1 MGIQGNVYISTIS
14 VYEGAVVMNFRP
26 CIDLHEGKVKQI
38 VGSTLDSPK
47 GDVVENFVAD
57 KDSAYYAEMFKADNL
72 KGGHIIM
79 LGAGNEQATIRAI
92 QAYQG
97 GLQVGGG
104 ITNENASVYLQKGA
118 SHVIVTSYVF
128 KDGDININNLNKISS
143 EIGKEKLVLDLSCR
157 IIDGVYYVVTN
168 RWQKFTD
175 FEINESNLIELS
187 SYCDEFLLHAVDVE
201 GKKSGIDIALLEQ
214 LGILHGINIKI
225 TYAGG
230 ISSFEDI
237 QTIEKLGK
245 GKIDFTIGSA
255 LDIFGGHLKY
265 NDVVK
270 YIT

>member
-1 MGIQGNVYISTIS
+1 
-14 VYEGAVVMNFRP
+14 MNFRP

-38 VGSTLDSPK
+38 VGSTLDNPYGK
-47 GDVVENFVAD
+47 VIENFIAD
-57 KDSAYYAEMFKADNL
+57 KDSAYYAKMFEADKL

-79 LGAGNEQATIRAI
+79 LGAGNEQAAIRAI
-92 QAYQG
+92 QAYQW

-104 ITNENASVYLQKGA
+104 ITSENASIYLENGA

-128 KDGDININNLNKISS
+128 QNGDINTNNLNKISS
-143 EIGKEKLVLDLSCR
+143 EIGKKKLVLDISCR
-157 IIDGVYYVVTN
+157 IKDGIYYVVTD
-168 RWQKFTD
+168 RWQRFTSL
-175 FEINESNLIELS
+175 EINEANLIELS

-201 GKKSGIDIALLEQ
+201 GKKSGINTDLLKQ
-214 LGILHGINIKI
+214 LGMMLHGINIKI

-230 ISSFEDI
+230 ISSFDDI

-265 NDVVK
+265 NEVAEK
-270 YIT
+270 YST